1 MKPIHL
7 VSILLVAA
15 LAGAGGWFAARRVP
29 AKASPSAADTG
40 SARKILYYQS
50 AMHPWIKS
58 DKPGR
63 CTICGMELSPVYEGD
78 KGIDAGEG
86 VVTLGSNIIQ
96 VINARTDEV
105 KRRALKRSLRFAGT
119 IDDNDAKH
127 RIVSAYID
135 GRIDALAVN
144 FVGAE
149 VVAGQPLATFYSP
162 MLLAAER
169 EYVATTKRHTS
180 SDGTTLAA
188 EHDRLIGA
196 GADRLKRYGLS
207 QAQVA
212 ALPQKD
218 ADDTHT
224 QLLAPVSG
232 TVVGRFVY
240 EGQYVKEGDKLFEI
254 ADFSTM
260 WFQFDAYERDLAWL
274 RPGQKVDVTTPA
286 APGRNFTGTVAF
298 IDPNLKEMTRSAKV
312 RVELPNPLAEINGA
326 KRRELY
332 HKLFAD
338 AVVQVEIPEVLAV
351 PRSAVLSPGAAPVL
365 YVDKGGGAYEQRKL
379 RLGRT
384 GDDDYEVLE
393 GVAEGERVVTQGGML
408 IDAQAQLNASA
419 NQQGGEGAPSSQ
431 DFTKATNALPP
442 LTVAQQKAVQE
453 FLVLANTL
461 TSALASDN
469 LEEFNNQAS
478 KTHTAVPA
486 LAGAFPK
493 DNAWRASIE
502 KLETAAHLAPGADL
516 KAARK
521 SFHPLSEATVEFT
534 RTLRRQE
541 AGFKAVKVFRCPM
554 TKDSFPGA
562 PRTAEW
568 IQFELPVRNPYFGAE
583 MLDCGSEVKP

>member
-1 MKPIHL
+1 MKPIIF
-7 VSILLVAA
+7 VSILLTAA
-15 LAGAGGWFAARRVP
+15 IAGAGGWFAARMMS
-29 AKASPSAADTG
+29 AKANPPAAATG
-40 SARKILYYQS
+40 GARKILYYQS

-78 KGIDAGEG
+78 KAIDAGSG

-96 VINARTDEV
+96 VINARSEEA
-105 KRRALKRSLRFAGT
+105 RRRPLKRSLRFAGT

-127 RIVSAYID
+127 RFVSAYID

-144 FVGAE
+144 YVGAE

-169 EYVATTKRHTS
+169 EYVSVARRPAPST
-180 SDGTTLAA
+180 GTTLAA
-188 EHDRLIGA
+188 EHHRLTDA
-196 GADRLKRYGLS
+196 SAARLKRYGLNE
-207 QAQVA
+207 AQIA

-218 ADDTHT
+218 VDDIHT
-224 QLLAPVSG
+224 ALLAPVSG

-274 RPGQKVDVTTPA
+274 KPGQKVEVTTPA
-286 APGRNFTGTVAF
+286 APGRIFTGTLAF
-298 IDPNLKEMTRSAKV
+298 IDPNLREMTRSAKV
-312 RVELPNPLAEINGA
+312 RVELPNPPTDVNGV

-332 HKLFAD
+332 HKLYAD

-365 YVDKGGGAYEQRKL
+365 YVDKGGGAYEQRRL
-379 RLGRT
+379 RLGRA
-384 GDDDYEVLE
+384 GDEDYEVLD

-408 IDAQAQLNASA
+408 IDAQAQLNVSA
-419 NQQGGEGAPSSQ
+419 NPQAGEEALSGRDLTQ
-431 DFTKATNALPP
+431 ATNALPP
-442 LTVAQQKAVQE
+442 LNVAQQKAFEE
-453 FLVLANTL
+453 FLALANAL
-461 TSALASDN
+461 TAALAGDS
-469 LEEFNNQAS
+469 LEEFGAQAA
-478 KTHTAVPA
+478 KTHSAVPA
-486 LAGAFPK
+486 LEGAFPK
-493 DNAWRASIE
+493 DNPWRVFVE
-502 KLETAAHLAPGADL
+502 KLAAAGHLGTSTDL

-521 SFHPLSEATVEFT
+521 SFHPLSEASVALAKA
-534 RTLRRQE
+534 LRRQE
-541 AGFKAVKVFRCPM
+541 AGFKSLKVFRCPM
-554 TKDSFPGA
+554 TKDAFPGA

-568 IQFELPVRNPYFGAE
+568 IQFELPIRNPYFGAE

>member
-1 MKPIHL
+1 MKPIHVVL
-7 VSILLVAA
+7 FFLVAA
-15 LAGAGGWFAARRVP
+15 LAGAGGWFAARHVP
-29 AKASPSAADTG
+29 AKTSSPAADSG
-40 SARKILYYQS
+40 KARKILYYQS

-78 KGIDAGEG
+78 KGFDAGEG

-105 KRRALKRSLRFAGT
+105 KRRPLKRSLRFAGT

-127 RIVSAYID
+127 RIVSAYIE
-135 GRIDALAVN
+135 GRIDALSVN

-169 EYVATTKRHTS
+169 EYIATAKQHAPPA
-180 SDGTTLAA
+180 GATLAA
-188 EHDRLIGA
+188 ENHRLVEA
-196 GADRLKRYGLS
+196 AAARLKRYGLS
-207 QAQVA
+207 EAQVA

-218 ADDTHT
+218 AEDIHT

-274 RPGQKVDVTTPA
+274 KPGQKVEVTTPA
-286 APGRNFTGTVAF
+286 APGKTFTGTLAF

-312 RVELPNPLAEINGA
+312 RVELPNPLAEINGV

-338 AVVQVEIPEVLAV
+338 AVVQVEIPEVLVV

-365 YVDKGGGAYEQRKL
+365 YVDKGGGAYEQRRL
-379 RLGRT
+379 RLGRA
-384 GDDDYEVLE
+384 GDDEYEVLD
-393 GVAEGERVVTQGGML
+393 GVADGERVVTQGGML

-419 NQQGGEGAPSSQ
+419 NQQTGEGVSSR
-431 DFTKATNALPP
+431 DFTGATNALPP
-442 LTVAQQKAVQE
+442 LTDAQQKAVQE
-453 FLVLANTL
+453 FLALANAITA
-461 TSALASDN
+461 ALAGDN
-469 LEEFNNQAS
+469 LAEFNTQAL

-486 LAGAFPK
+486 LADAFP
-493 DNAWRASIE
+493 NHSPWRPSIE
-502 KLETAAHLAPGADL
+502 KLEAVAHLPTGTDL

-521 SFHPLSEATVEFT
+521 SFHPLSEAVVEFAKA
-534 RTLRRQE
+534 LRRQE
-541 AGFKAVKVFRCPM
+541 SAFKSLKVFRCPM
-554 TKDSFPGA
+554 TKDAFPGA

-568 IQFELPVRNPYFGAE
+568 IQFEPTVRNPYFGAE
-583 MLDCGSEVKP
+583 MLDCGSEVK